1 MNNINLDINTY
12 NIDELKNLFKL
23 SQNYTS
29 ENIYSAKENIA
40 NSICKSNISE
50 SKKTEILIFLDNIK
64 NKLINNLET
73 GLVNNNTSIKEFN
86 GNHYITN
93 KDEAIFGN
101 YKQTNKSTLK
111 KIYTIDSI
119 FRHNYDLTDNQS
131 HNYTIQL
138 PETIS
143 RAMSMSI
150 SSVEIPLTYHNISS
164 YYNNNV
170 FSIEMFEVVNNQDI
184 LRENA
189 LIIELSGGLYES
201 RNSSSSRTNA
211 WSIEQEINDKLQ
223 AVTRGKR
230 DIAAGIDGIFYGL
243 NEYYLYILAI
253 EFVID
258 KKTGYSYF
266 RHRNTGASGVAL
278 SNYKLKITFNV
289 NNPNANS
296 SNCYSNE
303 LRQKLGWQLGF
314 RTDSITL
321 SSANLIA
328 NSTAICYINYPR
340 YIYIAIDDFQSSS
353 QNYFAVASD
362 SIIAPNIITR
372 INILSLLEEKT
383 AFKQGAYAGDI
394 YYNQKHIRE
403 YFGPTSINKLK
414 IQLLDEYGRNFSLN
428 NVDWSFIITFDCLY
442 N

>member
-12 NIDELKNLFKL
+12 NIDELRNLFKL
-23 SQNYTS
+23 QKVYTI
-29 ENIYSAKENIA
+29 ENIYNAKENIA
-40 NSICKSNISE
+40 NSILKSNISE
-50 SKKTEILIFLDNIK
+50 SKKTEIYIFLDNIK

-73 GLVNNNTSIKEFN
+73 GLNITSIKEFN
-86 GNHYITN
+86 GNQYISN
-93 KDEAIFGN
+93 NNESILGN
-101 YKQTNKSTLK
+101 YKQTNRSILK

-119 FRHNYDLTDNQS
+119 FRQNYELTDNQS

-138 PETIS
+138 PETVT

-170 FSIEMFEVVNNQDI
+170 FSIEMFYSDGTRIGDFE
-184 LRENA
+184 
-189 LIIELSGGLYES
+189 LIIKLSDGLYES
-201 RNSSSSRTNA
+201 RNSSSARA
-211 WSIEQEINDKLQ
+211 YSIEQEINEKIKAIVASDVPNITLS
-223 AVTRGKR
+223 
-230 DIAAGIDGIFYGL
+230 
-243 NEYYLYILAI
+243 YIKYFRYINAI
-253 EFVID
+253 TFVID
-258 KKTGYSYF
+258 KKSGYSYF
-266 RHRNTGASGVAL
+266 SYDNVGTPIQD
-278 SNYKLKITFNV
+278 YKIKINFNV

-314 RTDSITL
+314 RTDSITF
-321 SSANLIA
+321 SSTNLIA
-328 NSTAICYINYPR
+328 ESSAICYINYPR
-340 YIYIAIDDFQSSS
+340 YIYIALDDFQSSS

-428 NVDWSFIITFDCLY
+428 NMDWSFIITFDCLY

>member
-73 GLVNNNTSIKEFN
+73 RLVNTNSSIKEFN

-93 KDEAIFGN
+93 NDEAIFGN

-119 FRHNYDLTDNQS
+119 FRQNYELTDNQS

-170 FSIEMFEVVNNQDI
+170 FSIEMFEEVNNEYI
-184 LRENA
+184 LKEDA

-211 WSIEQEINDKLQ
+211 WNIEQEINDKLQ
-223 AVTRGKR
+223 AITRDR
-230 DIAAGIDGIFYGL
+230 PGIYYNAIQ
-243 NEYYLYILAI
+243 YYLYLRAI

-266 RHRNTGASGVAL
+266 RYRNTGIYFSL
-278 SNYKLKITFNV
+278 LNYKLKITFNV

-296 SNCYSNE
+296 SNCYSND

-314 RTDSITL
+314 RTDSIIL
-321 SSANLIA
+321 SSTNLIA

-414 IQLLDEYGRNFSLN
+414 IQLLDEYGRHFSLN
-428 NVDWSFIITFDCLY
+428 NMDWSFIITFDCLY

>member
-12 NIDELKNLFKL
+12 NIDELKNLLKL
-23 SQNYTS
+23 PQNYNS
-29 ENIYSAKENIA
+29 ENIYNAKENIA
-40 NSICKSNISE
+40 NSIRKSNISE
-50 SKKTEILIFLDNIK
+50 SKKTDIYIFLDNIK
-64 NKLINNLET
+64 NKLINNLEI
-73 GLVNNNTSIKEFN
+73 GLNITSIKEFN

-93 KDEAIFGN
+93 NNESILGN

-119 FRHNYDLTDNQS
+119 FRHNYELIDNQS

-138 PETIS
+138 PETVT

-170 FSIEMFEVVNNQDI
+170 FSIEILNLNNTPV
-184 LRENA
+184 ENSYPI
-189 LIIELSGGLYES
+189 IIELSAGLYEAH
-201 RNSSSSRTNA
+201 NSSSARENA
-211 WSIEQEINDKLQ
+211 YSIEQEINDKIKAINTPTFNISQ
-223 AVTRGKR
+223 
-230 DIAAGIDGIFYGL
+230 IQYF
-243 NEYYLYILAI
+243 LYINSI
-253 EFVID
+253 EFAVD
-258 KKTGYSYF
+258 KKSGYSYF
-266 RHRNTGASGVAL
+266 YYKNTFSIAS
-278 SNYKLKITFNV
+278 YKIKINFNL
-289 NNPNANS
+289 NNQNAIS
-296 SNCYSNE
+296 KNCHSDDLYK
-303 LRQKLGWQLGF
+303 KLGWQLGF
-314 RTDSITL
+314 RTDSIIL
-321 SSANLIA
+321 SSTNLTA
-328 NSTAICYINYPR
+328 NSSAICYIGYPR

-403 YFGPTSINKLK
+403 YFGPTDINKLK

-428 NVDWSFIITFDCLY
+428 NMDWSFIITFDCLY

>member
-1 MNNINLDINTY
+1 MNNINLDINAY

-29 ENIYSAKENIA
+29 ENIYSAKESIA

-73 GLVNNNTSIKEFN
+73 RLVNTNSSIKEFN

-93 KDEAIFGN
+93 NDEAILGN
-101 YKQTNKSTLK
+101 YKQTNKSILK

-119 FRHNYDLTDNQS
+119 FRQNYELIDNQS

-143 RAMSMSI
+143 RAISMSI

-170 FSIEMFEVVNNQDI
+170 FSIELLDSNN
-184 LRENA
+184 N
-189 LIIELSGGLYES
+189 LIGNIQKIELSPGLYES
-201 RNSSSSRTNA
+201 RISSYSPNDVNRIICY
-211 WSIEQEINDKLQ
+211 SIEKEVNDKIKELVFQDISNNLQ
-223 AVTRGKR
+223 
-230 DIAAGIDGIFYGL
+230 
-243 NEYYLYILAI
+243 
-253 EFVID
+253 FVIEP
-258 KKTGYSYF
+258 
-266 RHRNTGASGVAL
+266 RSGFSCFKFDN
-278 SNYKLKITFNV
+278 SNNITNNILGTNKIRINFNV
-289 NNPNANS
+289 NNTNTNS

-303 LRQKLGWQLGF
+303 LYQKLGWQLGF
-314 RTDSITL
+314 RSNTL
-321 SSANLIA
+321 IIDANDLFA
-328 NSTAICYINYPR
+328 VSTGICHINYPR
-340 YIYIAIDDFQSSS
+340 YVYIAIDDFQSSS
-353 QNYFAVASD
+353 QNHFAIASD
-362 SIIAPNIITR
+362 SIVAPNIITR

-394 YYNQKHIRE
+394 YYNHKHIRE
-403 YFGPTSINKLK
+403 YFGPTDINKLK
-414 IQLLDEYGRNFSLN
+414 IQLLDEYGRPFSLN
-428 NVDWSFIITFDCLY
+428 NMDWSFIITFDCLY

>member
-1 MNNINLDINTY
+1 MNNINLDINSY

-73 GLVNNNTSIKEFN
+73 RLVNTNSSIKEFN

-93 KDEAIFGN
+93 NDEAILGN
-101 YKQTNKSTLK
+101 YKQTNKSILK

-119 FRHNYDLTDNQS
+119 FRQNYELTDNQS

-143 RAMSMSI
+143 RAISMSI

-170 FSIEMFEVVNNQDI
+170 FSIELLDSSNN
-184 LRENA
+184 
-189 LIIELSGGLYES
+189 LIGNIQKIELSPGLYES
-201 RNSSSSRTNA
+201 RISSYSPNDLNRIICY
-211 WSIEQEINDKLQ
+211 SIEKEVNDKIKELVFQDISNNLQ
-223 AVTRGKR
+223 
-230 DIAAGIDGIFYGL
+230 
-243 NEYYLYILAI
+243 
-253 EFVID
+253 FVIEPRSGFSCFKFD
-258 KKTGYSYF
+258 NSNNITNNILGTKKI
-266 RHRNTGASGVAL
+266 
-278 SNYKLKITFNV
+278 KINFNV
-289 NNPNANS
+289 NNTNTNP

-303 LRQKLGWQLGF
+303 LYQKLGWQLGF
-314 RTDSITL
+314 RSNALIIDANDL
-321 SSANLIA
+321 FAVSAG
-328 NSTAICYINYPR
+328 ICHINYPR

-353 QNYFAVASD
+353 QNYFSIASD
-362 SIIAPNIITR
+362 SIVAPNIITR

-414 IQLLDEYGRNFSLN
+414 IQLLDEYGRHFSLN
-428 NVDWSFIITFDCLY
+428 NMDWSFIITFDCLY

>member
-73 GLVNNNTSIKEFN
+73 RLVNTNSSIKEFN

-93 KDEAIFGN
+93 NDEAILGN
-101 YKQTNKSTLK
+101 YKQTNKSILK

-119 FRHNYDLTDNQS
+119 FRQNYELIDNQS

-143 RAMSMSI
+143 RAISMSI

-164 YYNNNV
+164 YYNNNI
-170 FSIEMFEVVNNQDI
+170 FSIELLDSNN
-184 LRENA
+184 N
-189 LIIELSGGLYES
+189 LIGNIQKIELSPGLYES
-201 RNSSSSRTNA
+201 RISSYSPNDLNRIICY
-211 WSIEQEINDKLQ
+211 SIEKEINDKIKELVFQDISNNLQ
-223 AVTRGKR
+223 
-230 DIAAGIDGIFYGL
+230 
-243 NEYYLYILAI
+243 
-253 EFVID
+253 FVIEPRSGFSCFKFD
-258 KKTGYSYF
+258 NSNNITNNILGTKKI
-266 RHRNTGASGVAL
+266 
-278 SNYKLKITFNV
+278 KINFNV
-289 NNPNANS
+289 NNTNTNP

-303 LRQKLGWQLGF
+303 LYQKLGWQLGF
-314 RTDSITL
+314 RSNALIID
-321 SSANLIA
+321 ANDLFA
-328 NSTAICYINYPR
+328 VSTGICHINYPR

-353 QNYFAVASD
+353 QNYFSIASD
-362 SIIAPNIITR
+362 SIVAPNIITR

-428 NVDWSFIITFDCLY
+428 NMDWSFIITFDCLY

>member
-1 MNNINLDINTY
+1 MNNINLDINSY

-29 ENIYSAKENIA
+29 ENIYSAKESIA

-73 GLVNNNTSIKEFN
+73 RLVNTNSSIKEFN

-93 KDEAIFGN
+93 NDEAILGN
-101 YKQTNKSTLK
+101 YKQTNKSILK

-119 FRHNYDLTDNQS
+119 FRQNYELIDNQS

-143 RAMSMSI
+143 RAISMSI

-170 FSIEMFEVVNNQDI
+170 FSIELLDSNN
-184 LRENA
+184 N
-189 LIIELSGGLYES
+189 LIGNIQKIELSPGLYES
-201 RNSSSSRTNA
+201 RISSYSPNDVNRIICY
-211 WSIEQEINDKLQ
+211 SIEKEVNDKIKELVFQDISNNLQ
-223 AVTRGKR
+223 
-230 DIAAGIDGIFYGL
+230 
-243 NEYYLYILAI
+243 
-253 EFVID
+253 FVIEPRSGFSCFKFD
-258 KKTGYSYF
+258 NSNNITNNILGTKKI
-266 RHRNTGASGVAL
+266 
-278 SNYKLKITFNV
+278 KINFNV
-289 NNPNANS
+289 NNTNTNA

-303 LRQKLGWQLGF
+303 LYQKLGWQLGF
-314 RTDSITL
+314 RSNALIIDANDL
-321 SSANLIA
+321 FAVSAG
-328 NSTAICYINYPR
+328 ICHINYPR

-353 QNYFAVASD
+353 QNYFSIASD
-362 SIIAPNIITR
+362 SIVAPNIITR

-428 NVDWSFIITFDCLY
+428 NMDWSFIITFDCLY

>member
-12 NIDELKNLFKL
+12 NIDELKNLLKL
-23 SQNYTS
+23 PQNYTS
-29 ENIYSAKENIA
+29 ENIYNAKENIA
-40 NSICKSNISE
+40 NSILKSNISE
-50 SKKTEILIFLDNIK
+50 SKKTEIYIFLDNIK

-73 GLVNNNTSIKEFN
+73 GLNITSIKEFN
-86 GNHYITN
+86 GNQYISN
-93 KDEAIFGN
+93 NNESILGN
-101 YKQTNKSTLK
+101 YKQTNRSILK

-119 FRHNYDLTDNQS
+119 FRQNYELTDNQS

-138 PETIS
+138 PETVT

-170 FSIEMFEVVNNQDI
+170 FSIEMFYSDGTRIGDFE
-184 LRENA
+184 
-189 LIIELSGGLYES
+189 LIIKLSDGLYES
-201 RNSSSSRTNA
+201 RNSSSARA
-211 WSIEQEINDKLQ
+211 YSIEQEINEKIQ
-223 AVTRGKR
+223 AIVAS
-230 DIAAGIDGIFYGL
+230 DVPNI
-243 NEYYLYILAI
+243 NPSYITYFRYINAI
-253 EFVID
+253 TFVID
-258 KKTGYSYF
+258 KKSGYSYF
-266 RHRNTGASGVAL
+266 SYDNVGTPIQD
-278 SNYKLKITFNV
+278 YKIKINFNV

-314 RTDSITL
+314 RTDSITF
-321 SSANLIA
+321 SSTNLIA
-328 NSTAICYINYPR
+328 ESSAICYINYPR
-340 YIYIAIDDFQSSS
+340 YIYIALDDFQSSS

-428 NVDWSFIITFDCLY
+428 NMDWSFIITFDCLY

>member
-1 MNNINLDINTY
+1 MNNINLDINSY

-73 GLVNNNTSIKEFN
+73 RLVNTNSSIKEFN

-93 KDEAIFGN
+93 NDEAILGN
-101 YKQTNKSTLK
+101 YKQTNKSILK

-119 FRHNYDLTDNQS
+119 FRQNYELTDNQS

-143 RAMSMSI
+143 RAISMSI

-170 FSIEMFEVVNNQDI
+170 FSIELLDSSNN
-184 LRENA
+184 
-189 LIIELSGGLYES
+189 LIGNIQKIELSPGLYES
-201 RNSSSSRTNA
+201 RISSYSPNEVNRIICYSF
-211 WSIEQEINDKLQ
+211 EKEVNDKIKELVFQDISNNLQ
-223 AVTRGKR
+223 
-230 DIAAGIDGIFYGL
+230 
-243 NEYYLYILAI
+243 
-253 EFVID
+253 FVIEPRSGFSCFKFD
-258 KKTGYSYF
+258 NSNNITNNILGTKKI
-266 RHRNTGASGVAL
+266 
-278 SNYKLKITFNV
+278 KINFNV
-289 NNPNANS
+289 NNTNTNP

-303 LRQKLGWQLGF
+303 LYQKLGWQLGF
-314 RTDSITL
+314 RSNTL
-321 SSANLIA
+321 IIDANDLFA
-328 NSTAICYINYPR
+328 VSTGICHINYPR
-340 YIYIAIDDFQSSS
+340 YIYIALDDFQSSS
-353 QNYFAVASD
+353 QNYFSIASD
-362 SIIAPNIITR
+362 SIVAPNIITR

-414 IQLLDEYGRNFSLN
+414 IQLLDEYGRHFSLN
-428 NVDWSFIITFDCLY
+428 NMDWSFIITFDCLY

>member
-1 MNNINLDINTY
+1 MNNINLDINSY

-73 GLVNNNTSIKEFN
+73 RLVNTNSSIKEFN

-93 KDEAIFGN
+93 NDEAILGN
-101 YKQTNKSTLK
+101 YKQTNKSILK

-119 FRHNYDLTDNQS
+119 FRQNYELTDNQS

-170 FSIEMFEVVNNQDI
+170 FSIELLDSSNN
-184 LRENA
+184 
-189 LIIELSGGLYES
+189 LIGNIQKIELSPGLYES
-201 RNSSSSRTNA
+201 RISSYSPNDLNRIICY
-211 WSIEQEINDKLQ
+211 SIEKEVNDKIKELVFQDISNNLQ
-223 AVTRGKR
+223 
-230 DIAAGIDGIFYGL
+230 
-243 NEYYLYILAI
+243 
-253 EFVID
+253 FVIEPRSGFSCFKFD
-258 KKTGYSYF
+258 NSNNITNNILGTKKI
-266 RHRNTGASGVAL
+266 
-278 SNYKLKITFNV
+278 KINFNV
-289 NNPNANS
+289 NNTNTNP

-303 LRQKLGWQLGF
+303 LYQKLGWQLGF
-314 RTDSITL
+314 RSNTL
-321 SSANLIA
+321 IIDANDLFAVSAG
-328 NSTAICYINYPR
+328 ICHINYPR

-353 QNYFAVASD
+353 QNYFSIASD
-362 SIIAPNIITR
+362 SIVAPNIITR

-414 IQLLDEYGRNFSLN
+414 IQLLDEYGRHFSLN
-428 NVDWSFIITFDCLY
+428 NMDWSFIITFDCLY

>member
-1 MNNINLDINTY
+1 MNNINLDINSY

-73 GLVNNNTSIKEFN
+73 RLVNTNSSIKEFN

-93 KDEAIFGN
+93 NDEAIFGN

-119 FRHNYDLTDNQS
+119 FRQNYELTDNQS

-170 FSIEMFEVVNNQDI
+170 FSIEMFEEVNNEYI
-184 LRENA
+184 LQEDA

-201 RNSSSSRTNA
+201 RNSSSSRINA
-211 WSIEQEINDKLQ
+211 WNIEQEINDKLQ
-223 AVTRGKR
+223 AITRDR
-230 DIAAGIDGIFYGL
+230 PGIYYNAIQ
-243 NEYYLYILAI
+243 YYLYLRAI

-266 RHRNTGASGVAL
+266 RYRNTGIYSSL
-278 SNYKLKITFNV
+278 LNYKLKITFNV

-296 SNCYSNE
+296 SNCYSND

-314 RTDSITL
+314 RTDSIIL
-321 SSANLIA
+321 SSTNLIA
-328 NSTAICYINYPR
+328 NSSAICYINYPR

-414 IQLLDEYGRNFSLN
+414 IQLLDEYGRQFSLN
-428 NVDWSFIITFDCLY
+428 NMDWSFIITFDCLY